1 MFSRTSIFRM
11 TLVLA
16 LGFLSVVPSRAGTVA
31 TYSDYASWSAAMAG
45 ITNVTIPDPGAGTS
59 GLGFTLIGSGNA
71 SVTYSGVIF
80 SQSGGPL
87 QLEFFN
93 VGVAWSGF
101 PAVVSSEVLA
111 TGSPTGL
118 ANILITLPGDVTG
131 LALYYGTWF
140 GTDVTFGLSNGDS
153 VVLGS
158 TTGAFSVP
166 DFLGLTDTTPFDSVL
181 ATSPDS
187 IGLNLND
194 VSYGTAIPE
203 PATCLLM
210 AGGLAAAALLRR
222 RRVN

>member
-1 MFSRTSIFRM
+1 MFSRTAIFRVA
-11 TLVLA
+11 LVLA
-16 LGFLSVVPSRAGTVA
+16 LGFLSVAPSRAGSVA
-31 TYSDYASWSAAMAG
+31 TYSDYASWSAAMTE

-59 GLGFTLIGSGNA
+59 GLGYTLIGLGNA

-80 SQSGGPL
+80 SESGGPL
-87 QLEFFN
+87 QVEFFN
-93 VGVAWSGF
+93 IGVAWSGY
-101 PAVVSSEVLA
+101 PAVVSSEVL
-111 TGSPTGL
+111 TTGL

-140 GTDVTFGLSNGDS
+140 GPDVTFGLSNGDS

-158 TTGAFSVP
+158 TVGAFSVP
-166 DFLGLTDTTPFDSVL
+166 DFLGITDTTPFDSVL
-181 ATSPDS
+181 ATTADS

-194 VSYGTAIPE
+194 VSYGTMIPE
-203 PATCLLM
+203 PATWLLI